1 MEPAVPRSRSAVAGR
16 CPMGCGDTLF
26 VASGG
31 FITCSNGTCPDST
44 IVTDIL
50 EDRETEHM
58 VTLGEAGFTIRHP
71 LRERKDRQ
79 LEDCSLHRYIE
90 ALDGPPR
97 VPGLYRVRRGERVTG
112 TPPLVNVRVGS
123 WEWETVTTL

>member
-1 MEPAVPRSRSAVAGR
+1 MEPALSRSRPSVAGR

-31 FITCSNGTCPDST
+31 LITCSNGDCPDPG
-44 IVTDIL
+44 VVADIL
-50 EDRETEHM
+50 EDLETEHM
-58 VTLGEAGFTIRHP
+58 VTLDGTGFTIRHP
-71 LRERKDRQ
+71 LRERKGRL
-79 LEDCSLHRYIE
+79 LEDCTLHRYIE

-112 TPPLVNVRVGS
+112 TPPLVNVRVGT
-123 WEWETVTTL
+123 WEWETVTTP